1 MAERLSRVETTERK
15 EKKAHP
21 MQLKY
26 EYDATSR
33 KYTEKYTR
41 AKKVSRPHTT
51 SQVSVPSA
59 AACSQQT
66 TRGKQAFLQVPGLT
80 SPLIAAQGSNEDS
93 LLDTFRSQA
102 RRRLSI

>member
-1 MAERLSRVETTERK
+1 MAERLSRVETKERK

-41 AKKVSRPHTT
+41 AKKVSGPRSPQGLRPN
-51 SQVSVPSA
+51 SS
-59 AACSQQT
+59 C
-66 TRGKQAFLQVPGLT
+66 L
-80 SPLIAAQGSNEDS
+80 PLKGQLKESRHSWKSLDS
-93 LLDTFRSQA
+93 H
-102 RRRLSI
+102 